1 MLSIS
6 KCSMEATTLNRC
18 NVIRLITALTLA
30 VFAGAAPAA
39 GPGGGKGGGQGQS
52 AE

>member
-1 MLSIS
+1 MLRIS
-6 KCSMEATTLNRC
+6 KCSMEATTMNRC

-30 VFAGAAPAA
+30 AFAGAAAA
-39 GPGGGKGGGQGQS
+39 GPGDGKGGGQGQL